1 LPTTSTRLLLHMQ
14 QSILQGYNDTPRGSC
29 PPCPKMS
36 LQPNTHMPVSD
47 EDSDSPF
54 CGLDIKLCNRKAW
67 WPTTPNVSKI
77 TLIKVSRP
85 KYTNCLGALE
95 LEKNCGE
102 DDNSPREDLRGRLD
116 KDEQFLELP
125 ELYDLVGVVAE
136 RFGLNDSLLLKQYRC
151 QDQVATC
158 KSLLGKS
165 MIRVPDN
172 MDFRPAVVIARQVK
186 IG

>member
-1 LPTTSTRLLLHMQ
+1 
-14 QSILQGYNDTPRGSC
+14 
-29 PPCPKMS
+29 
-36 LQPNTHMPVSD
+36 V
-47 EDSDSPF
+47 
-54 CGLDIKLCNRKAW
+54 
-67 WPTTPNVSKI
+67 PTTPNVSKI

-95 LEKNCGE
+95 LETNCGE

-125 ELYDLVGVVAE
+125 ELYDLVDVVAE

-165 MIRVPDN
+165 MIRVPDK